1 MMTRIVIILALM
13 AAAPVSAQ
21 TLTCATS
28 SQGYRICQGPGGYR
42 STNGTGAGWCSA
54 TTATATVGRPAAG
67 RTARQRRSPPP
78 RGADAMVRIAITQ
91 AAFEAD

>member
-42 STNGTGAGWCSA
+42 STEWDRGGMVFGDDSDGDRWSTSRWQDRETTTVTSA
-54 TTATATVGRPAAG
+54 P
-67 RTARQRRSPPP
+67 RR
-78 RGADAMVRIAITQ
+78 
-91 AAFEAD
+91 